1 MNDFELKLPKPKI
14 EAMFITTLNKTDIE
28 ELCDATEEA
37 ILVDGGFGW
46 INPPPRKKLVDYWK
60 GVLLVPE
67 RLLIVGKI
75 DDVICGSIQL
85 IKPSRSN
92 EAQSHLCNLTTF
104 FIASWA
110 RGYGLAKMLIYEAE
124 KQAKKNKFSVITL
137 EVRETQKR
145 AIQIYNQAGFKKSG
159 ENPKSVLIKDKYY
172 SGYYFYKDLI
182 KND

>member
-14 EAMFITTLNKTDIE
+14 EAKFISTLNNADIE
-28 ELCDATEEA
+28 ELCDATEDA

-46 INPPPRKKLVDYWK
+46 INPPQRKKMVDYWK

-75 DDVICGSIQL
+75 DNIICGSIQL
-85 IKPSRSN
+85 IKPARSN

-110 RGYGLAKMLIYEAE
+110 RGYGLARMLIQEAE
-124 KQAKKNKFSVITL
+124 REAKKNKFTVITL
-137 EVRETQKR
+137 EVRETQLR
-145 AIQIYNQAGFKKSG
+145 AIQLYEQAGFVRSG
-159 ENPKSVLIKDKYY
+159 INPKSVYIDGKYIA
-172 SGYYFYKDLI
+172 GYHYYKELR
-182 KND
+182 